1 MVVYFCEGSYKGG
14 DAEEMTDEKFKDLVV
29 QYEKL
34 VFTVCYQLVH
44 DYHES
49 QNLTQETFLAAYR
62 HIDTYQGENYKPWLI
77 RIASNKAKDYLKSA
91 YARRVQ
97 LDYDS
102 VGEEMVD
109 LRAGPDEAYIQQE
122 TREAVLSAIQSLK
135 EPYQKAVSMYFL
147 EEKSTEEI
155 AEILQRPV
163 KTVQTQIYRGK
174 FLLREML
181 KELVGKEKGL

>member
-1 MVVYFCEGSYKGG
+1 
-14 DAEEMTDEKFKDLVV
+14 MTDEKFKDLVI

-49 QNLTQETFLAAYR
+49 QNLTQETFLSAYR
-62 HIDTYQGENYKPWLI
+62 HIDTYQGDNYKPWLI

-97 LDYDS
+97 LDDDS
-102 VGEEMVD
+102 VGEQMID
-109 LRAGPDEAYIQQE
+109 MRAGPDDAYIQKE
-122 TREAVLSAIQSLK
+122 TSAAILQAIHNLK

-147 EEKSTEEI
+147 EEKSAEEI
-155 AEILQRPV
+155 AEILGRPV

-181 KELVGKEKGL
+181 KETVEKERGS

>member
-1 MVVYFCEGSYKGG
+1 
-14 DAEEMTDEKFKDLVV
+14 MTDEKFKDLVI

-34 VFTVCYQLVH
+34 VFTVCYQLVR

-62 HIDTYQGENYKPWLI
+62 HIDTYQGDNYKPWLI

-97 LDYDS
+97 LDDDS
-102 VGEEMVD
+102 VGEQMID
-109 LRAGPDEAYIQQE
+109 MRAGPDDAYIQKE
-122 TREAVLSAIQSLK
+122 TSAAILQAIHNLK

-147 EEKSTEEI
+147 EEKSAEEI
-155 AEILQRPV
+155 AEILGRPV

-181 KELVGKEKGL
+181 KETVGKERGS

>member
-1 MVVYFCEGSYKGG
+1 
-14 DAEEMTDEKFKDLVV
+14 MTDEKFKDLVI

-49 QNLTQETFLAAYR
+49 QNLTQETFLSAYR
-62 HIDTYQGENYKPWLI
+62 HIDTYQGDNYKPWLI

-97 LDYDS
+97 LDDDS
-102 VGEEMVD
+102 VGEQMID
-109 LRAGPDEAYIQQE
+109 MRAGPDDAYIQKE
-122 TREAVLSAIQSLK
+122 TSAAILQAIHNLK

-147 EEKSTEEI
+147 EEKSAEEI
-155 AEILQRPV
+155 ADLFDLDINYVQGILAANN
-163 KTVQTQIYRGK
+163 
-174 FLLREML
+174 
-181 KELVGKEKGL
+181 

>member
-1 MVVYFCEGSYKGG
+1 MALVCIFEGSDKGG
-14 DAEEMTDEKFKDLVV
+14 DAEEMTDEKFKDLVI

-102 VGEEMVD
+102 VGEQMID
-109 LRAGPDEAYIQQE
+109 MRAGPDDAYIQKE
-122 TREAVLSAIQSLK
+122 TSAAILQAIESLK
-135 EPYQKAVSMYFL
+135 EPYQKAVSM
-147 EEKSTEEI
+147 
-155 AEILQRPV
+155 
-163 KTVQTQIYRGK
+163 
-174 FLLREML
+174 
-181 KELVGKEKGL
+181 

>member
-1 MVVYFCEGSYKGG
+1 MI
-14 DAEEMTDEKFKDLVV
+14 

-102 VGEEMVD
+102 VGEQMID
-109 LRAGPDEAYIQQE
+109 MRAGPDDAYIQKE
-122 TREAVLSAIQSLK
+122 TSALPFYRPLK
-135 EPYQKAVSMYFL
+135 A
-147 EEKSTEEI
+147 
-155 AEILQRPV
+155 
-163 KTVQTQIYRGK
+163 
-174 FLLREML
+174 
-181 KELVGKEKGL
+181 

>member
-1 MVVYFCEGSYKGG
+1 
-14 DAEEMTDEKFKDLVV
+14 MTDEKFKDLVI

-62 HIDTYQGENYKPWLI
+62 HIDTYKGDNYKPCLI

-97 LDYDS
+97 LDDDS
-102 VGEEMVD
+102 VGEQMID
-109 LRAGPDEAYIQQE
+109 MRAGPDDAYIQKE
-122 TREAVLSAIQSLK
+122 TSAAILQAIHNLK

-147 EEKSTEEI
+147 EEKSAEEI
-155 AEILQRPV
+155 AEILGRPV

-181 KELVGKEKGL
+181 KETVGKERGS

>member
-1 MVVYFCEGSYKGG
+1 
-14 DAEEMTDEKFKDLVV
+14 MTDEKFKDLVI

-62 HIDTYQGENYKPWLI
+62 HIDTYQGDNYKPWLI

-97 LDYDS
+97 LDDDS
-102 VGEEMVD
+102 VSEQMID
-109 LRAGPDEAYIQQE
+109 MRAGPDDAYIQKE
-122 TREAVLSAIQSLK
+122 TSAAILQAIHNLK

-147 EEKSTEEI
+147 EEKSAEEI
-155 AEILQRPV
+155 AEILGRPV

-181 KELVGKEKGL
+181 KETVGKERGS

>member
-1 MVVYFCEGSYKGG
+1 
-14 DAEEMTDEKFKDLVV
+14 MTDEKFKDLVI

-49 QNLTQETFLAAYR
+49 QNLTQETFLSAYR
-62 HIDTYQGENYKPWLI
+62 HIDTYQGDNYKPWQI

-97 LDYDS
+97 LDDDS
-102 VGEEMVD
+102 VGEQMID
-109 LRAGPDEAYIQQE
+109 MRAGPDDAYIQKE
-122 TREAVLSAIQSLK
+122 TSAAILQAIHNLK

-147 EEKSTEEI
+147 EEKSAEEI
-155 AEILQRPV
+155 AEILGRPV

-181 KELVGKEKGL
+181 KETVGKERGS

>member
-1 MVVYFCEGSYKGG
+1 
-14 DAEEMTDEKFKDLVV
+14 MTDEKFKDLVI

-62 HIDTYQGENYKPWLI
+62 HIATYQGDNYKPWLI

-97 LDYDS
+97 LDDDS
-102 VGEEMVD
+102 VGEQMID
-109 LRAGPDEAYIQQE
+109 MRAGPDDAYIQKE
-122 TREAVLSAIQSLK
+122 TSAAILQAIHNLK

-147 EEKSTEEI
+147 EEKSAEEI
-155 AEILQRPV
+155 AEILGRPV

-181 KELVGKEKGL
+181 KETVGKERGS